1 MKSPVI
7 LLFLLFSL
15 SIACVKENSVLV
27 PTQSKPEGPGT
38 SGGGDILDAAFKKTG
53 RRLFSDMEK
62 MDQSFLINLQLDTN
76 ELSKLLENATVT
88 GSSKK
93 LYDSKGN
100 ERDFINDY
108 VDQSIVG
115 YTKVWNDA
123 CQPLKDLIVLH
134 EVIGL
139 KRTKEKPI
147 SLDENYVLSQQ
158 VVEMHYGENSW
169 GTNCSPKAYVSIM
182 GSKKTID
189 SKMDNSDPS
198 NFVGEWVGSLELS
211 GVGDDRDRIYDCLK
225 DSSKDHYKDYEFS
238 AYIKIEIKEG
248 KLNITQYFV
257 CDLEIPSEELV
268 IGTIHPVS
276 GNSSQ
281 GMHSDNPP
289 LKIEDSNLFI
299 DANKPL
305 LVGYINSQQIEIS
318 FGDEFYESFK
328 LNEDKTEL
336 EFVSE
341 ISYDTLDGSYKK
353 FSRLIPLSSL
363 NKGLQ
368 EKAVMQLT
376 Q

>member
-1 MKSPVI
+1 M
-7 LLFLLFSL
+7 
-15 SIACVKENSVLV
+15 
-27 PTQSKPEGPGT
+27 
-38 SGGGDILDAAFKKTG
+38 
-53 RRLFSDMEK
+53 
-62 MDQSFLINLQLDTN
+62 
-76 ELSKLLENATVT
+76 
-88 GSSKK
+88 
-93 LYDSKGN
+93 
-100 ERDFINDY
+100 
-108 VDQSIVG
+108 
-115 YTKVWNDA
+115 
-123 CQPLKDLIVLH
+123 
-134 EVIGL
+134 
-139 KRTKEKPI
+139 
-147 SLDENYVLSQQ
+147 
-158 VVEMHYGENSW
+158 
-169 GTNCSPKAYVSIM
+169 
-182 GSKKTID
+182 
-189 SKMDNSDPS
+189 
-198 NFVGEWVGSLELS
+198 GEWVGSLELS

-238 AYIKIEIKEG
+238 AYVKIEIKEG